1 MTAETTQLIN
11 VPTVP
16 PPQRHA
22 LIFATF
28 DALPV
33 NGAFELV
40 NDHDPVPLYF
50 QFERTRTGQFSWK
63 YLENGPARWHVRI
76 GRVAAGPG
84 GAPTGSC
91 GSGSGGGGCGC
102 GGR

>member
-50 QFERTRTGQFSWK
+50 Q
-63 YLENGPARWHVRI
+63 
-76 GRVAAGPG
+76 
-84 GAPTGSC
+84 
-91 GSGSGGGGCGC
+91 
-102 GGR
+102 